1 MTKRYWQI
9 KIPASDGEAS
19 VDHEKW
25 FALRDA
31 DRESSLP
38 SVDKEFITVPEAAA
52 VLNISPSQM
61 RSAIYKGQIR
71 SKRSSKAARAR
82 FLIHR
87 DWLREYERYK
97 ESPTLRMRI
106 KVWFR
111 KHF

>member
-9 KIPASDGEAS
+9 KTPQSDGES
-19 VDHEKW
+19 SSDNEKW
-25 FALRDA
+25 FALRDT
-31 DRESSLP
+31 DRHNSLP
-38 SVDKEFITVPEAAA
+38 SADKEFITVPEAAA

-61 RSAIYKGQIR
+61 RSAIYKGHCR
-71 SKRSSKAARAR
+71 SKRYSKASRSR

-87 DWLREYERYK
+87 DWLKEYERYK

>member
-9 KIPASDGEAS
+9 EPECDDECS
-19 VDHEKW
+19 VDHEKRH
-25 FALRDA
+25 ALKA
-31 DRESSLP
+31 EDRHKSLP
-38 SVDKEFITVPEAAA
+38 SPEKEFITVPEAAA
-52 VLNISPSQM
+52 ILNISPSQM

-87 DWLREYERYK
+87 DWLKEYERYK
-97 ESPTLRMRI
+97 ESQTLRMRI

-111 KHF
+111 KQF